1 MYSHYTP
8 SLKNWAFYDALYRYG
23 GGGSIFYRYDGG
35 GSVLYRYGG
44 SGCIFYRYDGG
55 GSVLYRYGGYCS
67 LCNCASSYL
76 RKYRCIRLPA

>member
-8 SLKNWAFYDALYRYG
+8 SLKNWAFYDAL
-23 GGGSIFYRYDGG
+23 YRYDGG

-55 GSVLYRYGGYCS
+55 GSVLYRYDGDPEIS
-67 LCNCASSYL
+67 DRSQCN
-76 RKYRCIRLPA
+76 RCIEHGYG